1 MTGNRISRGLLS
13 AIAAG
18 FLSFAVLA
26 GCDDATNQQESTAP
40 QQKPELSPG
49 ASAETLKAKKQ
60 AELALEIEQHGY
72 LFIEGRHRFTQT
84 RHFVESAGVGVTL
97 TKGKVCVSSG
107 KECVEAEVTY
117 RVNAGKTLSLQQHY
131 VATEIL
137 PDKAVVQYWGVDD
150 NGNPVSVTTDI
161 QLEIPKQ
168 EVRE

>member
-1 MTGNRISRGLLS
+1 MTGIRISRALLS

-18 FLSFAVLA
+18 LLSITVLA
-26 GCDDATNQQESTAP
+26 GCDEATNQQESAAA
-40 QQKPELSPG
+40 QQQPELSPG

-60 AELALEIEQHGY
+60 AKLALDIEQHGY

-84 RHFVESAGVGVTL
+84 RHFLESAGVGVTL

-117 RVNAGKTLSLQQHY
+117 RVNAGQKLSLQQHY
-131 VATEIL
+131 VATEAL

-150 NGNPVSVTTDI
+150 NGNPVSVIADI
-161 QLEIPKQ
+161 HLEIPKQ
-168 EVRE
+168 DVRE

>member
-1 MTGNRISRGLLS
+1 MIGTRIYRGLLT

-18 FLSFAVLA
+18 FLSITVLA
-26 GCDDATNQQESTAP
+26 GCDDSSNEQESAAP

-49 ASAETLKAKKQ
+49 ASAESLKAKKQ
-60 AELALEIEQHGY
+60 AKLALDIEPHGY

-117 RVNAGKTLSLQQHY
+117 RVNAGQKLSLQQHY
-131 VATEIL
+131 VATETL
-137 PDKAVVQYWGVDD
+137 PDEAVVQYWGVDD
-150 NGNPVSVTTDI
+150 NGNPVSVKTDI
-161 QLEIPKQ
+161 HLEIPKQ
-168 EVRE
+168 DIRE